1 MIKEI
6 TSLKNPIVKY
16 ALSLKNNDEMKKERK
31 FLIEGFHLLEMALD
45 YVEIVFTLN
54 KLDLPE
60 SITQYIVT
68 EQILDKI
75 SSAKS
80 FQKVVAICKFL
91 ESNEEELAS
100 NYIYLDGV
108 QDPGNVGTILRTA
121 LAFNF
126 KNIVLSNDSAF
137 LYNQKVIQSSQGS
150 IFKENIIFDKINML
164 EILKERGYE
173 IIGTSLTERSINLAN
188 FKKIP
193 AKCVLIFGNEGK
205 GMKKEVENMC
215 TTLLK
220 IPMNEIDSL
229 NVGVASGIV
238 MYSFKEKI

>member
-1 MIKEI
+1 M
-6 TSLKNPIVKY
+6 
-16 ALSLKNNDEMKKERK
+16 
-31 FLIEGFHLLEMALD
+31 
-45 YVEIVFTLN
+45 
-54 KLDLPE
+54 
-60 SITQYIVT
+60 
-68 EQILDKI
+68 
-75 SSAKS
+75 
-80 FQKVVAICKFL
+80 
-91 ESNEEELAS
+91 
-100 NYIYLDGV
+100 
-108 QDPGNVGTILRTA
+108 
-121 LAFNF
+121 
-126 KNIVLSNDSAF
+126 LSNDSAF

-193 AKCVLIFGNEGK
+193 AKYVLIFGNEGK